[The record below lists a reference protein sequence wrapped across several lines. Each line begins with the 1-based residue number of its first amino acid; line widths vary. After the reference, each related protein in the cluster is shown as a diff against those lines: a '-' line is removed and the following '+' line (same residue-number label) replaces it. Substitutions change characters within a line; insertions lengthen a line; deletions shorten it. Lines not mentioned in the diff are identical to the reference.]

1 MISLKPAQDTSKIVT
16 FDDLVNLHKF
26 DFPLTDYGDFLD
38 LDSQIERNHK
48 DLKTNLMNYISS
60 ATNSKIDAKD
70 NVNSILKKFVHTSVL
85 ILHTARKPA
94 HEPSATK
101 TADKND
107 DSNDEKMPETEINQ
121 SSKTHSSSKFCV
133 KHNLKAVRK
142 SSEVQT
148 CQNSPSSGADD
159 GSEKVVC
166 QNQDSDCSMC
176 DLEGR
181 RIIRLKT
188 LGKNLFCIKCE
199 SILPLVDAT
208 SEKRI
213 GLASAL
219 HVKCR
224 KCSHITAVG
233 TDEMHR
239 TSQQIVHYDVN
250 FKTVMGTL
258 NAGMVYKHGDELNK
272 VGKVTEVVARESC
285 DATALEERR
294 LTIESADKL
303 KVLLPSHLDLKFIF
317 PGASEEGIVNENITA
332 NMVVRVPASFDVG
345 CFTRG
350 SSRSYNSLSG
360 TGTLIGYFSGKVIGY
375 AVLNRMCSKCDRGHS
390 PDDHDCRLNFV
401 GSAKAMEPEAAIRVT
416 RDNESLKKC
425 NIEVGIIIA
434 DNDSTAIL
442 AAREVCSHE
451 IVKQSDKNH
460 TSKGLVN
467 ALHKIKGNHKEL
479 SNATIDYLKKCF
491 NYCISQNQ
499 GNIESMTQA
508 IQNIP
513 HHAFN
518 HHDHCGEWRGF
529 KKNPG
534 NYVHSNI
541 GDGLFD
547 EQLFNALRN
556 IFDDLSRKTC
566 QFVAGASSNTNE
578 SMNHS
583 IVTYASKS
591 RCYAKS
597 PSGDRRVACAISK
610 KNEGEKHILDVYK
623 ILELSPGLHTKRFVQ
638 RVDFCAQA
646 RFQNSE

>member
-1 MISLKPAQDTSKIVT
+1 MSKPRPSEVVHNKKNQYFWKGKRVTKKKYEANLQNVERAESSL
-16 FDDLVNLHKF
+16 NEHGKF
-26 DFPLTDYGDFLD
+26 
-38 LDSQIERNHK
+38 Q
-48 DLKTNLMNYISS
+48 
-60 ATNSKIDAKD
+60 
-70 NVNSILKKFVHTSVL
+70 
-85 ILHTARKPA
+85 
-94 HEPSATK
+94 
-101 TADKND
+101 
-107 DSNDEKMPETEINQ
+107 
-121 SSKTHSSSKFCV
+121 
-133 KHNLKAVRK
+133 KHNLKAVSK

-148 CQNSPSSGADD
+148 CQNSSSSGADD

-166 QNQDSDCSMC
+166 QKQDSDCSMC

-181 RIIRLKT
+181 RIIHLKT
-188 LGKNLFCIKCE
+188 LGKNLFCVKCE
-199 SILPLVDAT
+199 SILPLVDTT

-213 GLASAL
+213 GLASVL

-233 TDEMHR
+233 TDKMHR

-250 FKTVMGTL
+250 FKTVMGIL
-258 NAGMVYKHGDELNK
+258 NGNTHINKVLPALNIPKFEYTSMRTYEKK

-285 DATALEERR
+285 DAAALEERR
-294 LTIESADKL
+294 LTIEDADKL

-317 PGASEEGIVNENITA
+317 PGASEEDIANKNITA
-332 NMVVRVPASFDVG
+332 DMVVRVPASFDVG
-345 CFTRG
+345 WFTRG

-442 AAREVCSHE
+442 AATEICSYE

-479 SNATIDYLKKCF
+479 NNATIDYLKKCF

-518 HHDHCGEWRGF
+518 HHDHCGEWCGF
-529 KKNPG
+529 KKNPES
-534 NYVHSNI
+534 YVHSNI

-566 QFVAGASSNTNE
+566 QFVAGASSNTNG

-610 KNEGEKHILDVYK
+610 KNKGEKYILDVYK

-638 RVDFCAQA
+638 KVDFCTQV
-646 RFQNSE
+646 RFQNSLSKGQKLQSLVLEKKKQL